1 MFQNSQIILS
11 KSALKSNLR
20 FIKKH
25 LNPGVK
31 LCSVVKG
38 NAYGHG
44 LVEYVSLAMEC
55 GVQYFAVHSAEDAY
69 LLHSYLPQIPRI
81 FIMGSI
87 EEHAIEWA
95 VQNGVEFA
103 VFDFERLHLTIL
115 AAQKWECKA
124 GIHIEV
130 ETGMRRTGFEHTE
143 FPKLC
148 SQLLEHKSCLRVVGL
163 FTHFAGAESLANHFR
178 VNNQL
183 KNFQESVSIFKS
195 LGIEP
200 KLTHAACS
208 AAMLNYP
215 QSQFNM
221 VRVGI
226 LQYGFW
232 PNSETFIRFCGD
244 QSTTPDKLKR
254 VINWQTHVMSLK
266 DVKKGCFVGYG
277 TAYLAHKNMRLAI
290 IPVGY
295 SHGYSR
301 NLSNVGQVLIRGKLC
316 NVVGTVNMNSLSV
329 DVTHVPDVQKLDPVI
344 LIGKQNGK
352 AITVSSFSEQ
362 SNQLNYELLTRL
374 PYSIP
379 RVAGP

>member
-1 MFQNSQIILS
+1 MFQNSKIVLS

-20 FIKKH
+20 FIKKN
-25 LNPGVK
+25 LNAGVK

-44 LVEYVSLAMEC
+44 LVEYVSMAMEC
-55 GVQYFAVHSAEDAY
+55 GVQYFGVHSVEEAY
-69 LLHSYLPQIPRI
+69 LLHTNLPQIPRI

-103 VFDFERLHLTIL
+103 VFDFERLHLAMM
-115 AAQKWECKA
+115 AAQKLRCKA
-124 GIHIEV
+124 KIHIEV
-130 ETGMRRTGFEHTE
+130 ETGMRRTGFEYAE
-143 FPKLC
+143 FSKLC
-148 SQLLEHKSCLRVVGL
+148 ALLLQYKRSLNPLGL

-183 KNFQESVSIFKS
+183 KNFNESVAIFKS
-195 LGIEP
+195 LGIQP
-200 KLTHAACS
+200 KLIHAACS

-244 QSTTPDKLKR
+244 LHTTPDKLKR
-254 VINWQTHVMSLK
+254 VISWQTHVMSLK
-266 DVKKGCFVGYG
+266 DVKKGCFIGYG

-301 NLSNVGQVLIRGKLC
+301 NLSNIGQVLINGKLC

-329 DVTHVPDVQKLDPVI
+329 DVTHVPNVKKLDTVV

-352 AITVSSFSEQ
+352 SITVSSFSEQ